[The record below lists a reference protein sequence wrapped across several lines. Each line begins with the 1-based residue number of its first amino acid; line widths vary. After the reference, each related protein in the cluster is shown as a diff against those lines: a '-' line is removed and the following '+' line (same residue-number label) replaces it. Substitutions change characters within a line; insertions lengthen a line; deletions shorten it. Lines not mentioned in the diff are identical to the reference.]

1 MYHSH
6 GSLLDEIEDTA
17 CGDAICTVTKFIL
30 GVWLVLWFINS
41 V

>member
-6 GSLLDEIEDTA
+6 GALLDDYEDTA
-17 CGDAICTVTKFIL
+17 FHDSVCTVTKFIL